1 MEATGPES
9 SSRLQAEI
17 RQTRPF
23 SSPAQEALLGLM
35 RTNDEVRRRINL
47 VVEPRD
53 LSIQQ
58 YNVLR
63 ILRGAG
69 GPGLATLD
77 VAGRMI
83 ERTPGITRLMDKL
96 EAKALVERKR
106 GPADRRQ
113 VMCFITQAGLDLLAS
128 LDEPMSQSVHDS
140 MAGLT
145 ELELRELIGLLDKL
159 RTPVSPTEL

>member
-1 MEATGPES
+1 
-9 SSRLQAEI
+9 
-17 RQTRPF
+17 
-23 SSPAQEALLGLM
+23 LLGLM